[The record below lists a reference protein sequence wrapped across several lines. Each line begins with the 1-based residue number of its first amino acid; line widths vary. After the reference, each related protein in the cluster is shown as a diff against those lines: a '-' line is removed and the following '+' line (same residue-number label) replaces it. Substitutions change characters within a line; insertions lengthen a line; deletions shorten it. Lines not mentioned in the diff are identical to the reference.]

1 MKELIM
7 KNTILMAAMVV
18 AGLQATS
25 FNLHAEVVGASVIGV
40 SVSEIVEVTNGW
52 SVKKSIMG
60 KPIYNEKGDKIGK
73 VDDLIIAPDK
83 KLTFAIVGAGGFLGM
98 GKHDVAIPV
107 TQINEVKGKM
117 ELKGATKESI
127 KQMPEFV
134 YATNTANRDAFVAN
148 AEQDI
153 QKGKDKLAELSKKA
167 NAEKTEMKAK
177 MNAETAA
184 LEKHIKE
191 AEAKLTE
198 LKNATEKKWREYEA
212 GVTAAI
218 ASVRKHYS

>member
-1 MKELIM
+1 M
-7 KNTILMAAMVV
+7 KNTILVAAMVL
-18 AGLQATS
+18 AGLQTIS
-25 FNLHAEVVGASVIGV
+25 FNVQAEVVGGSVIGV
-40 SVSEIVEVTNGW
+40 TVSELVELTNGW

-60 KPIYNEKGDKIGK
+60 KPIYNEKGDKVGS

-83 KLTFAIVGAGGFLGM
+83 KLTYAIIGVGGFLGM

-107 TQINEVKGKM
+107 TQINEVNGKM

-127 KQMPEFV
+127 QQMPKFE
-134 YATNTANRDAFVAN
+134 YAPKTANRDAFVAS

-167 NAEKTEMKAK
+167 SAEKTEMKAK
-177 MNAETAA
+177 MNTEVAA
-184 LEKHIKE
+184 LEKHIKT

-198 LKNATEKKWREYEA
+198 LKKASEKKWREYEA
-212 GVTAAI
+212 GVTAAV
-218 ASVRKHYS
+218 ASVRKHES

>member
-1 MKELIM
+1 M
-7 KNTILMAAMVV
+7 KNTILASALLL
-18 AGLQATS
+18 AGLQTLT
-25 FNLHAEVVGASVIGV
+25 FNVQADVVGASVIGV
-40 SVSEIVEVTNGW
+40 TVSEIVEVTNGW

-60 KPIYNEKGDKIGK
+60 KPVYNEKGDKIGT

-83 KLTFAIVGAGGFLGM
+83 KLTYAIIGAGGFLGI

-107 TQINEVKGKM
+107 AQINEVNGKM

-127 KQMPEFV
+127 KQMPKFE
-134 YATNTANRDAFVAN
+134 YAPKTANRDAYILN

-153 QKGKDKLAELSKKA
+153 QKGKDKLADLYKKA
-167 NAEKTEMKAK
+167 SAEKSEMKAK
-177 MNAETAA
+177 INAEIVE
-184 LEKHIKE
+184 LQQQIKT

-218 ASVRKHYS
+218 ASVRKHYM

>member
-1 MKELIM
+1 M
-7 KNTILMAAMVV
+7 KNTILVAAMVV
-18 AGLQATS
+18 AGLQTIS
-25 FNLHAEVVGASVIGV
+25 LNVHAEVVGASVIGV
-40 SVSEIVEVTNGW
+40 TVSEVAEIATGW

-60 KPIYNEKGDKIGK
+60 KPVYNEKGDKIGS
-73 VDDLIIAPDK
+73 VDDLIIAPNK
-83 KLTFAIVGAGGFLGM
+83 TLSYAIIGAGGFLGM

-107 TQINEVKGKM
+107 AQINEVNGKM
-117 ELKGATKESI
+117 ELKGATKDMI
-127 KQMPEFV
+127 KQMPKFE
-134 YATNTANRDAFVAN
+134 YASNSAKRDAYILN

-153 QKGKDKLAELSKKA
+153 QKGKDKLSELGKKVSS
-167 NAEKTEMKAK
+167 EKSEMKAK
-177 MNAETAA
+177 LQEETAT
-184 LEKHIKE
+184 LEKDIKV